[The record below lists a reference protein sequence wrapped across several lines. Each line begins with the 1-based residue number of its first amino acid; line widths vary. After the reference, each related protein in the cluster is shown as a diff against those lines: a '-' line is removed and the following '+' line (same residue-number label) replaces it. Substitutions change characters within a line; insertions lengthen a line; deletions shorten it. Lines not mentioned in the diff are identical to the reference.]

1 MSKPKNCC
9 ILKASGLILAVFL
22 VLSLTGPA
30 QAAKDPV
37 SSPEGPVLAAPT
49 GALVVDFKQSANKDS
64 PYPQGDIHWI
74 GSILQQNNSIYYE
87 GMSTLQRI
95 VFISIPKTT
104 GHVHTLTLSHEATKG
119 GIHAYDFLTSWPQG
133 VQAGNEIGGPT
144 MFVNVNECGESIGPP
159 ANLDEICAALHAS
172 GFTATPSVPDAMGS
186 VGGHDVAT
194 RVAAYEAHLGD
205 RTIKIYGNTAVSAAS
220 VAFDGYS
227 GSTDNQYAN
236 YTLTWT
242 SSSDSI
248 VIELA
253 GHLAAG
259 TDPILQPGVGYGAGY
274 GSASISG
281 GPYHFKLSYLD
292 GSSLGSQDNQIKG
305 ADILLPPPVCDVT
318 PAADSICVG
327 FDATF
332 TDHSTGGTPPYS
344 WVWTKPPDPT
354 VLSTDSTLTISG
366 ATLADAGQYRVIVTD
381 ANSLSDTCYA
391 DLVVYPLPSCSI
403 APPSDE
409 ICFGDSAKFCVI
421 PSGGTAPYTYQWNH
435 GPTDSCIWLKTAG
448 TYPVLVTDAKGC
460 TTSCQASLTVNP
472 LPSCSVSPSSDEI
485 CFGDSAKFCVI
496 PSGGTAPYTYAWD
509 HGPTDSCVWISA
521 AGTYPVLVT
530 DAKGCTTSCQAS
542 LTVNPLPSC
551 SVNPSSDEICFGD
564 SAKFCVIPS
573 GGTAPYTYAWDHGPT
588 DSCVW
593 ISSAG
598 TYPVLV
604 TDAKGCTTSCQA
616 SLTVNPLPS
625 CSVNPSSDEIC
636 YGDSAKFCVIP
647 SGGTAPYTYA
657 WDHGPTDSC
666 VWISSAGT
674 YPVLVTD
681 AKGCTTSCQAS
692 LTVNPLP
699 SCSIDPDSTN
709 ICEGDSAKFC
719 VIPSG
724 GTAPY
729 TYQWNHGPTDSCIWL
744 KTAGTYP
751 VLVTDAK
758 GCTTSCQ
765 AKLTTEPCGF
775 CTFTIGGWGSKC
787 PDPQKDWPMSTQ
799 PGCIRD
805 HFFSQVFP
813 SGVWIGDPAIVPP
826 PPGPK
831 ALTDKGLIGDP
842 RAVSVKDLEG
852 IPAVPLAQPLP
863 TAWYAALWQTP
874 AAVQAFLPD
883 GGQPGVLD
891 GDLINPVSTSAGVLG
906 SQILALR
913 MNVAFSCSGVFT
925 YLGLLGPGSC
935 YGEQTIPGKCGRG
948 KFNGIMID
956 DFLAIADS
964 AVGGELDAIE
974 LMNNYGAKLSDVNF
988 TASCLNEQF
997 SSGIDNSNC
1006 MVIPALPSVPI
1017 SAAKVSASAALPTEF
1032 SLSYNYPNPF
1042 NPTCVI
1048 EYALPTDC
1056 KVTLSIY
1063 NVLGQ
1068 KVRVLVDDYKTAG
1081 YKSVEWDGR
1090 DNQGQELA
1098 TGVYFYR
1105 IKAGDFVQA
1114 KKMVLMK

>member
-1 MSKPKNCC
+1 
-9 ILKASGLILAVFL
+9 
-22 VLSLTGPA
+22 
-30 QAAKDPV
+30 
-37 SSPEGPVLAAPT
+37 
-49 GALVVDFKQSANKDS
+49 
-64 PYPQGDIHWI
+64 
-74 GSILQQNNSIYYE
+74 
-87 GMSTLQRI
+87 
-95 VFISIPKTT
+95 
-104 GHVHTLTLSHEATKG
+104 
-119 GIHAYDFLTSWPQG
+119 
-133 VQAGNEIGGPT
+133 
-144 MFVNVNECGESIGPP
+144 
-159 ANLDEICAALHAS
+159 
-172 GFTATPSVPDAMGS
+172 
-186 VGGHDVAT
+186 
-194 RVAAYEAHLGD
+194 
-205 RTIKIYGNTAVSAAS
+205 
-220 VAFDGYS
+220 
-227 GSTDNQYAN
+227 
-236 YTLTWT
+236 
-242 SSSDSI
+242 
-248 VIELA
+248 
-253 GHLAAG
+253 
-259 TDPILQPGVGYGAGY
+259 
-274 GSASISG
+274 
-281 GPYHFKLSYLD
+281 
-292 GSSLGSQDNQIKG
+292 
-305 ADILLPPPVCDVT
+305 
-318 PAADSICVG
+318 
-327 FDATF
+327 
-332 TDHSTGGTPPYS
+332 
-344 WVWTKPPDPT
+344 
-354 VLSTDSTLTISG
+354 
-366 ATLADAGQYRVIVTD
+366 
-381 ANSLSDTCYA
+381 
-391 DLVVYPLPSCSI
+391 
-403 APPSDE
+403 
-409 ICFGDSAKFCVI
+409 
-421 PSGGTAPYTYQWNH
+421 
-435 GPTDSCIWLKTAG
+435 
-448 TYPVLVTDAKGC
+448 
-460 TTSCQASLTVNP
+460 
-472 LPSCSVSPSSDEI
+472 
-485 CFGDSAKFCVI
+485 
-496 PSGGTAPYTYAWD
+496 
-509 HGPTDSCVWISA
+509 
-521 AGTYPVLVT
+521 
-530 DAKGCTTSCQAS
+530 
-542 LTVNPLPSC
+542 
-551 SVNPSSDEICFGD
+551 
-564 SAKFCVIPS
+564 
-573 GGTAPYTYAWDHGPT
+573 
-588 DSCVW
+588 
-593 ISSAG
+593 
-598 TYPVLV
+598 
-604 TDAKGCTTSCQA
+604 
-616 SLTVNPLPS
+616 
-625 CSVNPSSDEIC
+625 
-636 YGDSAKFCVIP
+636 
-647 SGGTAPYTYA
+647 
-657 WDHGPTDSC
+657 
-666 VWISSAGT
+666 
-674 YPVLVTD
+674 
-681 AKGCTTSCQAS
+681 
-692 LTVNPLP
+692 
-699 SCSIDPDSTN
+699 
-709 ICEGDSAKFC
+709 
-719 VIPSG
+719 
-724 GTAPY
+724 
-729 TYQWNHGPTDSCIWL
+729 
-744 KTAGTYP
+744 
-751 VLVTDAK
+751 
-758 GCTTSCQ
+758 
-765 AKLTTEPCGF
+765 
-775 CTFTIGGWGSKC
+775 
-787 PDPQKDWPMSTQ
+787 MSTQ